1 MNELY
6 WLVTIID
13 RQNIQR
19 FTAFYAEYGVEVSL
33 AAIGTG
39 TAASEVLDY
48 FGLEKTEKAVSF
60 AVVTGDTWKRVKQG
74 LESRMMIDVPGT
86 GIAFIVPLSS
96 IGGKKPLLFLTEHQN
111 FTMGEESALKDTTY
125 ELLVA
130 VANRGYTE
138 QIMAAARKGG
148 AAGGTVIHARGIGM
162 DGAEKFLGVS
172 LASEKEMVF
181 IVVRHEDKNEV
192 MRAVMAEAG
201 LESKAKAILF
211 SLPVTSTAG
220 MRLQEPPAPD
230 EM

>member
-6 WLVTIID
+6 WLVTVID

-19 FTAFYAEYGVEVSL
+19 FTALYAEYGVEVSL
-33 AAIGTG
+33 AATGTG

-60 AVVTGDTWKRVKQG
+60 AVVTGETWKRVKQG
-74 LESRMMIDVPGT
+74 LQSRMMIDVPGT
-86 GIAFIVPLSS
+86 GIAFIIPLSS

-111 FTMGEESALKDTTY
+111 FTMEEESALKDTTY

-181 IVVRHEDKNEV
+181 IVVKREDKNKV

-230 EM
+230 ET

>member
-6 WLVTIID
+6 WLITITD
-13 RQNIQR
+13 RESIGR
-19 FTAFYAEYGVEVSL
+19 FTAFYEEHGVTVLL
-33 AAIGTG
+33 AAVGTG

-60 AVVTGDTWKRVKQG
+60 AVVTGETWKGVKRG
-74 LESRMMIDVPGT
+74 LERKMMIDVPGT
-86 GIAFIVPLSS
+86 GVAFIGPLSS

-162 DGAEKFLGVS
+162 EGAEKFLGVS
-172 LASEKEMVF
+172 LAPEKEMVF
-181 IVVRHEDKNEV
+181 FVLRRGDKNAV

-220 MRLQEPPAPD
+220 MRLEELPAEEEP
-230 EM
+230 

>member
-19 FTAFYAEYGVEVSL
+19 FTAFYREYGAEVSL
-33 AAIGTG
+33 AATGTG

-60 AVVTGDTWKRVKQG
+60 AVVTGAVWKNIKQG
-74 LESRMMIDVPGT
+74 LQGKMMIDVPGT
-86 GIAFIVPLSS
+86 GIAFIIPLSS

-111 FTMGEESALKDTTY
+111 FTMGEESTLKDTTY

-181 IVVRHEDKNEV
+181 IVVKREDKNGV

-220 MRLQEPPAPD
+220 MRLQELPAQD